1 MVLLKIVVITDNPM
15 LYGETMYLGE
25 LKKGMEERGTEM
37 DIVIVQAPYWI
48 QFDGKIPLYRLL
60 RASFLINKFH
70 DYDLIHV
77 QFTFPLGFLLALL
90 QNIHKK
96 PVIIHTHG
104 DDVFVVPSAG
114 IGVRRIAAVRS
125 LTKISWQKASHIIA
139 VCREAKK
146 EIANEGIPDCKIS
159 ILYNGVNENLFYR
172 RKNIENEKLVEMRED
187 SNLIFLNVANLRR
200 VKNQERLLIAFSHF
214 LKEDKSYADTK
225 LIICGTGRLEN
236 KLRGLAYTLGIG
248 GKVIFLGKMPR
259 SMMPELY
266 SIADAFI
273 LPSLHEAHPWSLLE
287 AMSCE
292 LPFAASNVGGIPET
306 LPDREQLLDPG
317 KTSYIYRAMVSLAR
331 DAERRKCMGLR
342 NRKIILE
349 KFTFGKH
356 MRNLSSIYDKVLWKT
371 DVHAP
376 DGSARMM

>member
-1 MVLLKIVVITDNPM
+1 MVSLKIVVVTDNPM

-37 DIVIVQAPYWI
+37 DIVIVQAPYWLP
-48 QFDGKIPLYRLL
+48 FDGKIPLYRLL
-60 RASFLINKFH
+60 RASFLIDKLH

-77 QFTFPLGFLLALL
+77 QFTFPLGFVLALL

-114 IGVRRIAAVRS
+114 IGVRRIAAGRS
-125 LTKISWQKASHIIA
+125 LAKISWYAASHIIA
-139 VCREAKK
+139 VCKKAKK
-146 EIANEGIPDCKIS
+146 EIADEGIPESKIS
-159 ILYNGVNENLFYR
+159 VLYNGVDENLFRR
-172 RKNIENEKLVEMRED
+172 RKSIKNGKLAEIRENSD
-187 SNLIFLNVANLRR
+187 LIFLNVANLGR
-200 VKNQERLLIAFSHF
+200 VKNQDRLLVAFSR
-214 LKEDKSYADTK
+214 LLREDKLYSNTK
-225 LIICGTGRLEN
+225 LIICGTGHLEN
-236 KLRGLAYTLGIG
+236 ELRALAHALDIESN
-248 GKVIFLGKMPR
+248 VMLLGKIPH

-292 LPFAASNVGGIPET
+292 LPVAASNVGGIPET
-306 LPDREQLLDPG
+306 LPDKEQLLNPW
-317 KTSYIYRAMVSLAR
+317 KTSDIYRAMASLAR
-331 DAERRKCMGLR
+331 DTKRRKYLGSR

-356 MRNLSSIYDKVLWKT
+356 VRNLSSIYDKILLKSKC
-371 DVHAP
+371 ASP
-376 DGSARMM
+376 